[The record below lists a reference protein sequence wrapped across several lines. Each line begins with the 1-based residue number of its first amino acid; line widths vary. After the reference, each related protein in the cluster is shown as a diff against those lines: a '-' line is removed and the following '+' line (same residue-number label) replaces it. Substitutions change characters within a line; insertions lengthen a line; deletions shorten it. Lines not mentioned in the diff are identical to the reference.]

1 MSNLE
6 TVKSALMLYS
16 LQHGFPVDLTTS
28 GLRIFIE
35 NFTELKKLTSTAINQ
50 IGRDH
55 DNFILDADYF
65 AQYLG
70 GGYWQIMTIQNFE

>member
-16 LQHGFPVDLTTS
+16 LQHGFPVDVTTS

-35 NFTELKKLTSTAINQ
+35 NFTDLKKLTSTAINQ

-70 GGYWQIMTIQNFE
+70 GGYWQIMTIKNFG

>member
-6 TVKSALMLYS
+6 TVKNALMLYS
-16 LQHGFPVDLTTS
+16 LRHGFPVAVTTS

-35 NFTELKKLTSTAINQ
+35 NFTDLKKLTSSSINQ
-50 IGRDH
+50 IGRDY
-55 DNFILDADYF
+55 DDFILDEDYF

-70 GGYWQIMTIQNFE
+70 GGDWTITVGAV